1 MKESLDSS
9 MERERFSFDYI
20 ETLCGVLRALP
31 LKGLAH
37 AMLLLERAFI
47 EGRLV
52 FIAGNGGS
60 AATASHMANDLV
72 KGVARVG
79 GRGLRTI
86 ALSDNVPLITAIAN
100 DKNYDEIFADQLL
113 TLGRPGDVLLVLS
126 GSGNS
131 TNIVR
136 VVQVARKMQIT
147 TIALLG
153 MEGGQVAEMT
163 DVSVIVPSDDYGPI
177 EDAHVVLD
185 HLITSYLCSWLAKGR
200 QDIPDGA
207 SGASHTM
214 RQNIGLEEL

>member
-9 MERERFSFDYI
+9 IEREKFSFDYI

-31 LKGLAH
+31 LKDLAH

-47 EGRLV
+47 EGCLV

-72 KGVARVG
+72 KSVAQAG

-100 DKNYDEIFADQLL
+100 DKNYDEVFADQLL
-113 TLGRPGDVLLVLS
+113 TLGQPGDVLIVLS

-131 TNIVR
+131 ANIVR
-136 VVQVARKMQIT
+136 VVEVAQKMQII

-153 MEGGQVAEMT
+153 MEGGKVAEMT

-177 EDAHVVLD
+177 EDAHMVLD
-185 HLITSYLCSWLAKGR
+185 HLVTSYLRSRLAKGR

-207 SGASHTM
+207 SGTSHAM
-214 RQNIGLEEL
+214 KQNIHLEEL